1 MKLTTIALASVL
13 AITPSMAFAQGA
25 DSAGGGGE
33 TAAGA
38 AGSSSVGSSTS
49 TGTTGMSNGVTTG
62 SSIGLSG
69 FSTGTYPTLATPGGF
84 PSALPA
90 PGVVISR

>member
-1 MKLTTIALASVL
+1 MKLTTIALGSVL
-13 AITPSMAFAQGA
+13 AITSSMAFAQGA
-25 DSAGGGGE
+25 DGGGGDR
-33 TAAGA
+33 AAGA
-38 AGSSSVGSSTS
+38 AGSSSVASTS

>member
-1 MKLTTIALASVL
+1 MKLTTIALGSVL

-49 TGTTGMSNGVTTG
+49 TGTTGMNGVTTG